1 LLNSGLEN
9 DKDAIL
15 DSMHEIGYCDDTIL
29 PHHQTAL
36 LNLFDLILS
45 PFRHDAAFDFSDGMF
60 AAQVRDAAM
69 ALGKD
74 GDFWHIP
81 PVETLFLHR
90 KFGGIYLLANKLG
103 ARVNVR
109 QLVTPYGE

>member
-1 LLNSGLEN
+1 
-9 DKDAIL
+9 
-15 DSMHEIGYCDDTIL
+15 
-29 PHHQTAL
+29 
-36 LNLFDLILS
+36 
-45 PFRHDAAFDFSDGMF
+45 MF

-69 ALGKD
+69 TLGKD

-90 KFGGIYLLANKLG
+90 KFSVIYLLANKLG